1 MRSGDKTILASFPN
15 PCSDNNSPSLP
26 AVSCPSL
33 PHPPPH
39 LPLPQA
45 EWKGVTVLGL
55 TLSTWCQGEEEEEVA
70 GEVPRGHIIVLE
82 YVKQYWHTAE
92 VTYHCTELGT
102 GACLPVARVG
112 DVSQS
117 LFFPEVFYRYLS
129 VWASNLPYH
138 DCPTIQ
144 GVCWHQIP
152 QAGGK

>member
-26 AVSCPSL
+26 VVSCPSL

-55 TLSTWCQGEEEEEVA
+55 TLSTWCQGEEEEEVV

-102 GACLPVARVG
+102 GRRMEGGCHKSVHVCLCVCMCC
-112 DVSQS
+112 VSILLHS
-117 LFFPEVFYRYLS
+117 PPSTSCR
-129 VWASNLPYH
+129 
-138 DCPTIQ
+138 C
-144 GVCWHQIP
+144 
-152 QAGGK
+152 